1 MIKVN
6 NLYKSF
12 EVTKKQPGLKGS
24 LKGLFYREKI
34 TKNALMNINLEISP
48 GEIVGLIGAN
58 GAGKTTLIK
67 ILAGIIYPSQGE
79 VSVLGFN
86 PWERKNEL
94 RKQISL
100 IMGQKAQLWW
110 DLPALDSF
118 LLLKEIYEIPK
129 KQFDESISFLGDVLK
144 VHDQLKIQIRKLSLG
159 ERMKIELMGA
169 LLHRPK
175 VIYLDEPTIGLDLM
189 AQRAIRTFLQSYR
202 QEFNPM
208 ILLTSHYME
217 DIKSLC
223 PRALFIRDGGIVYD
237 GLLST
242 ILNNVDDEKYIT
254 LKFHEDFSQEEKLRN
269 LFPRVQKNSPLEWT
283 IPTKKIELTSTI
295 EILVKYF
302 PFLDLSI
309 SDPSID
315 LIVEKIL
322 KGEK

>member
-1 MIKVN
+1 
-6 NLYKSF
+6 
-12 EVTKKQPGLKGS
+12 
-24 LKGLFYREKI
+24 
-34 TKNALMNINLEISP
+34 
-48 GEIVGLIGAN
+48 
-58 GAGKTTLIK
+58 
-67 ILAGIIYPSQGE
+67 
-79 VSVLGFN
+79 
-86 PWERKNEL
+86 
-94 RKQISL
+94 
-100 IMGQKAQLWW
+100 
-110 DLPALDSF
+110 
-118 LLLKEIYEIPK
+118 
-129 KQFDESISFLGDVLK
+129 
-144 VHDQLKIQIRKLSLG
+144 
-159 ERMKIELMGA
+159 
-169 LLHRPK
+169 
-175 VIYLDEPTIGLDLM
+175 
-189 AQRAIRTFLQSYR
+189 
-202 QEFNPM
+202 
-208 ILLTSHYME
+208 ME

>member
-24 LKGLFYREKI
+24 LKGLFQREKI

-86 PWERKNEL
+86 PWERNNEL

-159 ERMKIELMGA
+159 ERMKVELMGA

-223 PRALFIRDGGIVYD
+223 PRALFIRDGGIVFD

-254 LKFHEDFSQEEKLRN
+254 LKFHEDFSHEEKLIK
-269 LFPRVQKNSPLEWT
+269 LFPRIKKNSPLEWT
-283 IPTKKIELTSTI
+283 IPTKKFDLTSTL
-295 EILVKYF
+295 ESLVKDF
-302 PFLDLSI
+302 HFLDLSI